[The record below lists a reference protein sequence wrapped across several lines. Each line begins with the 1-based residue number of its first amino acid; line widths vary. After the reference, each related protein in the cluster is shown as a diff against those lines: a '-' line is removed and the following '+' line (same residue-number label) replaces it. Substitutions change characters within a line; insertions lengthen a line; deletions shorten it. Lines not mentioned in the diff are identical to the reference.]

1 MLASKLLVYMQ
12 ILNDILRTYQKWYI
26 NYCGL
31 FNDEREDSL
40 PFFRDKLFLSILS
53 LSIVLGAIAYIPSAI
68 FALLNGDYYIFV
80 VDTLGILLLYFIAFN
95 KSVALH
101 VKKNIFAGIFFVIA
115 FTLLVFIGLQ
125 GNGAIVIFTPN
136 ILITLYSGRKAGLYS
151 VGLTTLIYGVFL
163 VCSYFQLVDLPI
175 FSLDDFNLMFIV
187 FVNNIIFTL
196 FIVFSISYLI
206 DMLYSSLLKQNK
218 LREALNEE
226 HENLLVAKEKAEQSD
241 RLKTAFLANMS
252 HEIKTPMYGILG
264 SVHVL
269 KSYNADDAEY
279 QEYLQVIETTSI
291 RLSDVI
297 SDVVN
302 VSKIETGLMR
312 VNIKTFN
319 IKDAINEV
327 LNPFIFISQRKHIKI
342 IKNIS
347 VPYNESLVLT
357 DKEKFETVL
366 RHILQNAFK
375 FTHEGFVEIGC
386 SKPDKAFFEF
396 YVKDSGIGI
405 SIGDIQSVFQPFYQ
419 VDAEHKKA
427 LHGSGLG
434 LSLAKSYIEM
444 LGGEINIESK
454 ENGGT
459 TVWFTIYSDFESI
472 K

>member
-1 MLASKLLVYMQ
+1 MQ
-12 ILNDILRTYQKWYI
+12 ILNDILRAYQKWYI
-26 NYCGL
+26 NYSGL
-31 FNDEREDSL
+31 FDEEREDDL

-53 LSIVLGAIAYIPSAI
+53 LSIVLGAIAYIPSVI
-68 FALLNGDYYIFV
+68 FALLNGDYYIFI

-101 VKKNIFAGIFFVIA
+101 VKKNIFAGIFYFIA

-125 GNGAIVIFTPN
+125 GNGAIVVFTPN
-136 ILITLYSGRKAGLYS
+136 ILVTLYSGRRSGLYS
-151 VGLTTLIYGVFL
+151 VGLTALIYCVFL

-175 FSLDDFNLMFIV
+175 FSHNDFNLMFIV

-206 DMLYSSLLKQNK
+206 DMLYASLLKQNK
-218 LREALNEE
+218 LREELNEE
-226 HENLLVAKEKAEQSD
+226 HKNLLVAKEKADESD

-264 SVHVL
+264 SVDIL
-269 KSYNADDAEY
+269 KNYNTEDAEY
-279 QEYLQVIETTSI
+279 QEYLKAIETTSL
-291 RLSDVI
+291 RLADVI

-302 VSKIETGLMR
+302 VSKIETGLMTI
-312 VNIKTFN
+312 NTQTFN
-319 IKDAINEV
+319 IQDAINEV
-327 LNPFIFISQRKHIKI
+327 LKPFVFVSER
-342 IKNIS
+342 KNIEIKKNITTS
-347 VPYNESLVLT
+347 YNASLAYT
-357 DKEKFETVL
+357 DRDKLETIL

-375 FTHEGFVEIGC
+375 FTNKGFVEIGC
-386 SKPDKAFFEF
+386 SKPDKTFFEF

-405 SIGDIQSVFQPFYQ
+405 AMEDIQTVFQPFFQ

-434 LSLAKSYIEM
+434 LSLAKSYVEM

-459 TVWFTIYSDFESI
+459 TVWFTVYSDFESI